1 MPCLSFKLF
10 SIAGAGQGSRH
21 YLETTVDHA
30 LMRGLVTAGP
40 VMRRGELLCLG
51 ASVEIRLV
59 VEARVLLAVIVPP
72 ALLSF
77 GCVFV
82 ECDLLGLV
90 CVR

>member
-1 MPCLSFKLF
+1 
-10 SIAGAGQGSRH
+10 
-21 YLETTVDHA
+21 
-30 LMRGLVTAGP
+30 
-40 VMRRGELLCLG
+40 
-51 ASVEIRLV
+51 

-90 CVR
+90 CGEVTRIKR